1 MAPTNPTFNPPP
13 PHVDSHILI
22 SFPTPQ
28 ILLVTL
34 NRPRSMNCISNAAH
48 AQLVQIWSWY
58 DSIPSLRC
66 AIITGAREGSR
77 RPAFCAGQDLKEW
90 QASADQGRPTGRVG
104 GFAGLSTR
112 VGKKPVISAVH
123 GICYGGGLEAAANTD
138 LIIAHRDS
146 SFGLPESARGVV
158 AIAGVLPRIAVT
170 VGLQRAGEL
179 AMTGRLLTA
188 EDAKAWGLVNEV
200 VEGDVV
206 EAAVRW
212 AQKICDQSPDSI
224 IVSREG
230 IRSVFSGD
238 GVDEANRKIEEGSW
252 VGLQEGENIKEGL
265 KAFVEKREVRWVDS
279 KL

>member
-1 MAPTNPTFNPPP
+1 M
-13 PHVDSHILI
+13 
-22 SFPTPQ
+22 
-28 ILLVTL
+28 
-34 NRPRSMNCISNAAH
+34 
-48 AQLVQIWSWY
+48 
-58 DSIPSLRC
+58 
-66 AIITGAREGSR
+66 
-77 RPAFCAGQDLKEW
+77 
-90 QASADQGRPTGRVG
+90 
-104 GFAGLSTR
+104 
-112 VGKKPVISAVH
+112 
-123 GICYGGGLEAAANTD
+123 
-138 LIIAHRDS
+138 
-146 SFGLPESARGVV
+146 